1 MESIAPGP
9 IPLPESPRCPYC
21 GSVHTLFKAKA
32 AQYECLDCEER
43 FPPPQAAGS
52 RRIDLS
58 QKTTDPKKIFF
69 SYGHDKNRELVDHF
83 KTDLEKRGHSV
94 WIDYKEIGT
103 WNDWRGKITQGIG
116 DSQLAIAF
124 LSQHATRDPGVCRNE
139 VALAL
144 DKFHT
149 VYPVL
154 MEPLEQVSPPVTI
167 SHIQWQ
173 DLSAWQD
180 IREGKVPGQDWNRW
194 YEARLVEI
202 IDLVESTAGHFAGE
216 IDVLERILQP
226 VSFTSEIVRHVPGFT
241 GRQWVFDAYQDWLEH
256 QPASRLFWVQAGPGV
271 GKTALAAV
279 LANNHPSAIVS
290 AWFCR
295 SDSIERRDTRRAIMT
310 IALQLAARWPDYRTR
325 LLHAVGVSSTA
336 PEAAQLQAREE
347 LNKLNAADLFHHLVK
362 QPMAGLIWRENK
374 LVILIDALDEATDA
388 EGCNP
393 LTDLLVTD
401 LANLPKWI
409 SFVVTSRPDPAVVNR
424 LAGFQPFALDAEDPR
439 NREDLSVYLQQAIA
453 QHPELHKLPS
463 GQQEAIAQALL
474 NQSEGMMLYVRLA
487 LDAYDAGDLDAEG
500 LLNTPRGLGGMY
512 TIQFRQR
519 FATPSMAVYDDL
531 VKPLLRAL
539 LAAHG
544 QLPESLARE
553 MLNDNLESWQRR
565 KDKVASYLVRN
576 EEGLLLFHKTLAE
589 WLQSEGAGD
598 FRVDPSAT
606 RTAMAQILWKDFE
619 KHEDAPMALQ
629 WREQVGRWLP
639 RDLEVLYPDA
649 LEWATHANRLALF
662 LYQKLAWYRE
672 AEPLSRQALEIRQ
685 KVLGQGHPSTA
696 TSLNNLAR
704 LLDDQGKPGEAEPLY
719 RQALEIQQKV
729 LGPEHPD
736 TANSLNNLASL
747 LQAQGKPAEA
757 EPLFRQALAIRQKV
771 LGPEHPSTATSLNN
785 LAILLKDQGKPGEAE
800 PLYRQALAIQQ
811 KVLGPEHPNTATSLN
826 NLADLLQAQGKPT
839 EAESLFRQALEIQQK
854 VLGPE
859 HPSTATSLN
868 NLALLLKDQGKPDE
882 AEPLFRQALEI
893 QQKVLGPEHPDT
905 ANSLNNLASLL
916 KDQGKPGEA
925 EPLYRQAL
933 AIRQKVQGPEHPS
946 TATSLNNLAVL
957 LKAQGKLAEAEP
969 LYRQALAIRQK
980 VLGPEHPSTATSLNN
995 LADLL
1000 KAQGKLA
1007 EAEPLYRQALAIRQK
1022 VLGPEHPSTATSLNN
1037 LAVLLQAQ
1045 GKLAEAE
1052 PLYRQALAIQQKV
1065 LGPEHPNTVE
1075 SRNNLERIKSRKSKS
1090 GFFGRLFGFDR

>member
-32 AQYECLDCEER
+32 AQYECLDCEAR

-180 IREGKVPGQDWNRW
+180 IRGGKVPGQDWNRW

-336 PEAAQLQAREE
+336 PESAQLQAREE
-347 LNKLNAADLFHHLVK
+347 LNKLNAADLFHRLVK

-388 EGCNP
+388 EGRNP

-401 LANLPKWI
+401 LANLPEWI

-439 NREDLSVYLQQAIA
+439 NREDLSAYLQQAIA

-463 GQQEAIAQALL
+463 GQQEAIQQALL

-487 LDAYDAGDLDAEG
+487 LDAYDAGDLDAES

-539 LAAHG
+539 LAARG
-544 QLPESLARE
+544 PLPESLARE
-553 MLNDNLESWQRR
+553 MLNDDLESWQRR

-576 EEGLLLFHKTLAE
+576 EEGLLLFHKTLAD

-598 FRVDPSAT
+598 FRIDPSAT
-606 RTAMAQILWKDFE
+606 RKVLAQILWEDFQ
-619 KHEDAPMALQ
+619 KHENSPMELK

-639 RDLEVLYPDA
+639 EDLDTLYPA
-649 LEWATHANRLALF
+649 PLEWATQADALASF
-662 LYQKLAWYRE
+662 LHQKLAWYRE
-672 AEPLSRQALEIRQ
+672 AEPLFRQSLEIR
-685 KVLGQGHPSTA
+685 
-696 TSLNNLAR
+696 
-704 LLDDQGKPGEAEPLY
+704 
-719 RQALEIQQKV
+719 QKV

-736 TANSLNNLASL
+736 TAQSLNNLAVL
-747 LQAQGKPAEA
+747 LQDAGKLGEA
-757 EPLFRQALAIRQKV
+757 EPLYRQTLEIDQKV
-771 LGPEHPSTATSLNN
+771 LGPEHPNTATALSN
-785 LAILLKDQGKPGEAE
+785 LALLIQAQGKLGEAE
-800 PLYRQALAIQQ
+800 PLLRQALAIQQ
-811 KVLGPEHPNTATSLN
+811 KVLGP
-826 NLADLLQAQGKPT
+826 D
-839 EAESLFRQALEIQQK
+839 
-854 VLGPE
+854 
-859 HPSTATSLN
+859 
-868 NLALLLKDQGKPDE
+868 
-882 AEPLFRQALEI
+882 
-893 QQKVLGPEHPDT
+893 HPD
-905 ANSLNNLASLL
+905 
-916 KDQGKPGEA
+916 
-925 EPLYRQAL
+925 
-933 AIRQKVQGPEHPS
+933 
-946 TATSLNNLAVL
+946 
-957 LKAQGKLAEAEP
+957 
-969 LYRQALAIRQK
+969 
-980 VLGPEHPSTATSLNN
+980 
-995 LADLL
+995 
-1000 KAQGKLA
+1000 
-1007 EAEPLYRQALAIRQK
+1007 
-1022 VLGPEHPSTATSLNN
+1022 
-1037 LAVLLQAQ
+1037 
-1045 GKLAEAE
+1045 
-1052 PLYRQALAIQQKV
+1052 
-1065 LGPEHPNTVE
+1065 TVE
-1075 SRNNLERIKSRKSKS
+1075 SRNNLEHNKSRKSKS